1 MQIHNKIATDLS
13 SILGK
18 KFDKLTIANEQAM
31 STIDPSSGRIFTLD
45 YTSSGS
51 SHGNVT
57 VNIVDPSSLVV
68 YYNTNITENMR
79 YDDKKDWYSFL
90 KELRYFAKR
99 NLMGFDV
106 RNIGKQQL
114 DKQDYAYI
122 KVNDTSYDSDEVM
135 ESKLHGSI
143 KTSYQN
149 IGEVR
154 LVIKHTDPVDEEKRG
169 SRTRQVHSMYIED
182 STKQRTRIPFNYLS
196 GARAFAQH
204 VNQGG
209 DINDEMG
216 QHIHEMIQ
224 EVVDLKKF
232 VKAFKRA
239 DNFADDSAYDIIE
252 QAKERALGLSS
263 TLKTL
268 AGPKGYTTY
277 VEQYQPTEESIEQAD
292 LDEIRNKL
300 LRIQKDNI
308 IDSVLPSLARGIKQ
322 MDIKENNLAVLA
334 NNNEVIE
341 LLPNPEEDK
350 DIKNYLEFV
359 KKMKA
364 SGKKTSEEPMDGLV
378 NKVIL
383 TLTKR
388 GNDELGN
395 ELSRLDISNP
405 QDKVTAYKLAV
416 KYLQGKVK
424 IVEPNAKKK
433 LKKTEDQQLESWAD
447 RIIEGTWAV
456 PNTDEDIEK
465 FKKIMANPLPLGPE
479 GDNATNAIS
488 AVFGDDTLFDDLYE
502 AGEKNPAADA
512 RPIIAKWVFKFVPT
526 FRIDPDVRSGIYDVV
541 RNFEGTSDNNKI
553 EEGGVKNMYI
563 DVEDG
568 MSKEEF
574 LKAYPGSGDTYDE
587 IKKEIEDNMNE
598 GDLDMRSDLEDE
610 LEDDY
615 DKEELEKEF
624 SALLKAAGIKN
635 EGETEDLLMKKG
647 IEDLKNK
654 MDNPK
659 KDDEDADDELKAMLK
674 KAGFNV
680 EEDYNSELSVMANSR
695 DKVERTYA
703 EVLKGYR
710 GRGPAEPG
718 EVGDYIP
725 SGMTKDEILKL
736 VDMLA
741 KSSVYNK
748 DDVEFMLKDLA
759 PMMEAEVDE
768 SIQYM
773 YSLRDKGMSD
783 EEIAKELDM
792 TADEVRDAMSKTEA
806 LEEGYHDKVM
816 FKGKEIDTDT
826 IEYDMQDY
834 SDLIFALE
842 DGIKYTDGTPV
853 ADEDYNDLHEE
864 YDLIEWVRIDY
875 MDRVAPQ
882 YESLQER
889 TDDVLFKVK
898 DEDGDVYQIVKY
910 MGRLQA
916 FDDDPDSEMG
926 GGMGPYDYD
935 EKTSTIEHPKDA
947 DLKVTKITSE
957 DHSKYPDS
965 QKIASKDGVEVFAYD
980 HDADSSAIEVYADGK
995 EVATGYMDVQAGDII
1010 VDGTSFKN
1018 VEDLVDEYSSAL
1030 AEQKA
1035 FEEKMFTLAG
1045 LK

>member
-1 MQIHNKIATDLS
+1 
-13 SILGK
+13 
-18 KFDKLTIANEQAM
+18 
-31 STIDPSSGRIFTLD
+31 
-45 YTSSGS
+45 
-51 SHGNVT
+51 
-57 VNIVDPSSLVV
+57 
-68 YYNTNITENMR
+68 
-79 YDDKKDWYSFL
+79 
-90 KELRYFAKR
+90 
-99 NLMGFDV
+99 MGFDV

-239 DNFADDSAYDIIE
+239 DNFADESAYEIIE
-252 QAKERALGLSS
+252 QARERALGLTA
-263 TLKTL
+263 TLKTIS
-268 AGPKGYTTY
+268 GPKGYKGY
-277 VEQYQPTEESIEQAD
+277 VEQYEPTDESIEQAD
-292 LDEIRNKL
+292 LDDIRNKL
-300 LRIQKDNI
+300 IRIEKDNI
-308 IDSVLPSLARGIKQ
+308 VDSVLPSLARGIKQ
-322 MDIKENNLAVLA
+322 MNIKENNVAALA
-334 NNNEVIE
+334 NSNEPIE
-341 LLPNPEEDK
+341 LLPNPEEDQE
-350 DIKNYLEFV
+350 IKNYLQFV
-359 KKMKA
+359 KKLKA
-364 SGKKTSEEPMDGLV
+364 SGRKTSEEPMDGLV
-378 NKVIL
+378 NRVIL
-383 TLTKR
+383 TIAKR
-388 GNDELGN
+388 GDDELGN
-395 ELSRLDISNP
+395 ELARIDIANP

-424 IVEPNAKKK
+424 IIEPKAKKT
-433 LKKTEDQQLESWAD
+433 LKKTEEQQLEDWANN
-447 RIIEGTWAV
+447 IVEGTWAV
-456 PNTDEDIEK
+456 PNTDQDVET
-465 FKKIMANPLPLGPE
+465 FKKLMTNPLPLGPE

-502 AGEKNPAADA
+502 AGEKDPEADA

-526 FRIDPDVRSGIYDVV
+526 FRIDSDVRSGIYDVA
-541 RNFEGTSDNNKI
+541 RNFEATSESTKI
-553 EEGGVKNMYI
+553 EEGGVKDMYI

-574 LKAYPGSGDTYDE
+574 LKTYPASGDTYDE
-587 IKKEIEDNMNE
+587 IKKEIEDKMNE
-598 GDLDMRSDLEDE
+598 GDLDMRGNLEDE

-615 DKEELEKEF
+615 NKEELEKEF

-647 IEDLKNK
+647 IKDLKNK

-680 EEDYNSELSVMANSR
+680 EEDYNSELSAMANSM

-703 EVLKGYR
+703 EVVKAD
-710 GRGPAEPG
+710 AEES
-718 EVGDYIP
+718 EVGDYIGR
-725 SGMTKDEILKL
+725 GMTKDQILKL
-736 VDMLA
+736 IDMLEPQG
-741 KSSVYNK
+741 YDK
-748 DDVEFMLKDLA
+748 DFLLKDLA
-759 PMMEAEVDE
+759 PMMEAEIE
-768 SIQYM
+768 EGSIKYM
-773 YSLRDKGMSD
+773 YRLKDKGMSD
-783 EEIAKELDM
+783 EEIAKELGM
-792 TADEVRDAMSKTEA
+792 TADEVKQAMNKTEA
-806 LEEGYHDKVM
+806 LEEDSGDKVM

-842 DGIKYTDGTPV
+842 DGVKYTDGTPV

-882 YESLQER
+882 AESLQER
-889 TDDVLFKVK
+889 DDDVLFKVK
-898 DEDGDVYQIVKY
+898 DAEGDIYKIVKY
-910 MGRLQA
+910 MGKLQA

-926 GGMGPYDYD
+926 GGMGPYIYD
-935 EKTSTIEHPKDA
+935 EKTSTIQDIPGKDA

-965 QKIASKDGVEVFAYD
+965 QKIASKDDVEVFAYD
-980 HDADSSAIEVYADGK
+980 HGADTSAVEVYVDGK
-995 EVATGYMDVQAGDII
+995 EVASGYIDVQAGDIV

-1018 VEDLVDEYSSAL
+1018 VQELVDEYVSAF

-1035 FEEKMFTLAG
+1035 FEEKMFKLAG

>member
-31 STIDPSSGRIFTLD
+31 STIEPSAGRIFTLD
-45 YTSSGS
+45 YTSSGA

-277 VEQYQPTEESIEQAD
+277 VEQYEPTEESIEQAD

-322 MDIKENNLAVLA
+322 MDIKENNVAALA
-334 NNNEVIE
+334 NSDEPIE
-341 LLPNPEEDK
+341 LLPNPEEDQE
-350 DIKNYLEFV
+350 IKNYLQFV
-359 KKMKA
+359 KKLKA
-364 SGKKTSEEPMDGLV
+364 SGRKTSEEPMDGLV
-378 NKVIL
+378 NRVIL
-383 TLTKR
+383 TIAKR
-388 GNDELGN
+388 GDDELGN
-395 ELSRLDISNP
+395 ELARIDIANP

-424 IVEPNAKKK
+424 IIEPQAKKT
-433 LKKTEDQQLESWAD
+433 LKKTEEQQLEDWANN
-447 RIIEGTWAV
+447 IVEGTWAV
-456 PNTDEDIEK
+456 PNTDEDVET
-465 FKKIMANPLPLGPE
+465 FKKLMANPLPLGPE

-502 AGEKNPAADA
+502 AGEKDPEADA

-541 RNFEGTSDNNKI
+541 RNFEATSESTKI
-553 EEGGVKNMYI
+553 EEGGVKDMYI

-574 LKAYPGSGDTYDE
+574 LKTYPASSDTYDE
-587 IKKEIEDNMNE
+587 IKKEIEDKMNE
-598 GDLDMRSDLEDE
+598 GDLDMRGSLEDE

-680 EEDYNSELSVMANSR
+680 EEDYNSELSAMANSM

-703 EVLKGYR
+703 EVLKAD
-710 GRGPAEPG
+710 AEES
-718 EVGDYIP
+718 EVGDYI
-725 SGMTKDEILKL
+725 SRGMTKDQILKL
-736 VDMLA
+736 IDMLEP
-741 KSSVYNK
+741 KGYDK
-748 DDVEFMLKDLA
+748 DFLLKDLA
-759 PMMEAEVDE
+759 PMMEAEIEE

-806 LEEGYHDKVM
+806 LEEGYDDKIM

-826 IEYDMQDY
+826 IEYDMQDFD
-834 SDLIFALE
+834 DLIFVLE
-842 DGIKYTDGTPV
+842 YGIKYTDGTPV
-853 ADEDYNDLHEE
+853 AEEDYDALHEE
-864 YDLIEWVRIDY
+864 YDLAEWVRIDY

-965 QKIASKDGVEVFAYD
+965 QKIASQDGVDIFAYD
-980 HDADSSAIEVYADGK
+980 HDSDTSAVEVYVDGK
-995 EVATGYMDVQAGDII
+995 EVASGYIDVQAGDIV

-1018 VEDLVDEYSSAL
+1018 VQELVDEYVSAF

-1035 FEEKMFTLAG
+1035 FEEKMFKLAG